1 MLYFILNI
9 NYQKIPSFNNIL
21 QKLNIEV
28 VFIQDFLLAPIDFH
42 QSPSQHRMPQII
54 ECKEPLIKVQQEP
67 NRLYIKPI
75 YFQQNIPSSINSIY
89 LREGVYLRLKKALD
103 LLPSQYSFILFDG
116 FRPFQVQKALFDL
129 FYSTIK
135 TNNKEFTDDE
145 IFQETLKYVALP
157 SMDPFKTSP
166 HITGGAIDLTLGDE
180 NGNELDLGTKFDEMS
195 EKSATKYFENHPE
208 ENAEA
213 LRNRRI
219 LYNCLTKVGFK
230 NYSEEW
236 WHYDFGNIS
245 WARRAKENIVPYGP
259 IIAEIENNDV
269 KEYRFL

>member
-1 MLYFILNI
+1 MF
-9 NYQKIPSFNNIL
+9 
-21 QKLNIEV
+21 EV
-28 VFIQDFLLAPIDFH
+28 VFIQDFLLAPIDVY
-42 QSPSQHRMPQII
+42 QTPLQQRMPQII

-67 NRLYIKPI
+67 NRLFIKPI

-89 LREGVYLRLKKALD
+89 LREEVYLRLKKALD
-103 LLPSQYSFILFDG
+103 LLPCQYSFILYDG
-116 FRPFQVQKALFDL
+116 FRPYQVQKALFDL
-129 FYSTIK
+129 FYATIQK
-135 TNNKEFTDDE
+135 QNKELSDE
-145 IFQETLKYVALP
+145 EILQETLKYVALP

-180 NGNELDLGTKFDEMS
+180 NGNELDLGTQFDEIS
-195 EKSATKYFENHPE
+195 EKSATRYFENHPE

-219 LYNCLTKVGFK
+219 LYNCLTKVGFN

-245 WARRAKENIVPYGP
+245 WARRAKEKIVRYGP
-259 IIAEIENNDV
+259 IIAEINNHDV
-269 KEYRFL
+269 KEYRYL